1 VTAADL
7 GLFGPG
13 SVSWRIHGDP
23 SVAAAEVRAV
33 LLRLLYPG
41 AVLHRDHPKGEAWGQ
56 ALRAAE
62 YVMTTT
68 FGTTKE
74 ANRAAARATG
84 LMRPIPG
91 IDPDVSDEDGSAAGS
106 DHELIR
112 WVHCCNVD
120 SYLTVA
126 RRSGL
131 HLEDVEADAYV
142 AEQVRSAELL
152 GLPRDSVPSSTAA
165 LQLYFERMKPQ
176 LDASR
181 EAKQAAAAL
190 LWPRISRW
198 IVLGTPA
205 RPIWISMTTLGF
217 ALLPA
222 WARRMYGFPGLPTT
236 DAAASAAVWS
246 LRVAMRAVP
255 RRVREAPQV
264 SDAKRRVA
272 ATPVMRLDSFREHP
286 GQPAPAVPGAASRQ
300 PRGRRARAR

>member
-1 VTAADL
+1 MTGTDL

-13 SVSWRIHGDP
+13 SVTWRIHGDP

-41 AVLHRDHPKGEAWGQ
+41 AVRHRDDPEGEAWGQ
-56 ALRAAE
+56 TLRAAE

-74 ANRAAARATG
+74 ANRAAAQATA
-84 LMRPIPG
+84 LMRGIPG
-91 IDPDVSDEDGSAAGS
+91 IDPEVSADDRSAADA

-120 SYLTVA
+120 SFLTVA
-126 RRSGL
+126 RRSGVR
-131 HLEDVEADAYV
+131 LEDVEADAYV

-152 GLPRDSVPSSTAA
+152 GLPKDSVPSSTAA
-165 LQLYFERMKPQ
+165 LELYFERMKPM
-176 LDASR
+176 LSASR

-190 LWPRISRW
+190 LWPRMSRW

-217 ALLPA
+217 GLLPV

-236 DAAASAAVWS
+236 DVAASAAARG
-246 LRVAMRAVP
+246 LRLAMRAVP
-255 RRVREAPQV
+255 RRIREAPKAAE
-264 SDAKRRVA
+264 AKRRVA
-272 ATPVMRLDSFREHP
+272 ATPVMRLDSFRTHP
-286 GQPAPAVPGAASRQ
+286 GQPGQPGP
-300 PRGRRARAR
+300 PRGKGTRVG